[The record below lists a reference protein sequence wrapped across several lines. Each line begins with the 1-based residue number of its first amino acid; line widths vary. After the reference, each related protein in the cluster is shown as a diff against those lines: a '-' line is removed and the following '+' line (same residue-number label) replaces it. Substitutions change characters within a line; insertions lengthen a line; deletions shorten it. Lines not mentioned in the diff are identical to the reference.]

1 MHKNVVLSILFYPQ
15 NLKKIIFLG
24 MKKTDEK
31 QIFFNENYTGWVSS
45 SFVICFAKN
54 VQIKVVGVSR
64 PVL

>member
-1 MHKNVVLSILFYPQ
+1 MHKNLVLSILFYQQ
-15 NLKKIIFLG
+15 NYIFG
-24 MKKTDEK
+24 NKKTDEK